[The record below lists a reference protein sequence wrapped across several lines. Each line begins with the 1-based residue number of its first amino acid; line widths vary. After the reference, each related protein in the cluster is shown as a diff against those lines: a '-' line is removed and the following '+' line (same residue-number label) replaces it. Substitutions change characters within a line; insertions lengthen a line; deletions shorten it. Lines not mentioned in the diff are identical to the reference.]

1 MFESAGPFAES
12 TEAFPLGTRMTLGK
26 RKIRRKSRDAWCST
40 LKSLRAYGKML
51 FIGTMPSDLRQAAY
65 RQAAYRQA
73 AFYFNH
79 WLEQTN
85 QCAKL
90 ERWNGPICIKVSN
103 YVSEEVDWY
112 ARSTI

>member
-12 TEAFPLGTRMTLGK
+12 TEAFPLGTRMTLRK

-40 LKSLRAYGKML
+40 LKSLRAYGTI
-51 FIGTMPSDLRQAAY
+51 FFTGAVPSDLRQT
-65 RQAAYRQA
+65 
-73 AFYFNH
+73 AFYFIH
-79 WLEQTN
+79 WLEQAN
-85 QCAKL
+85 QCAELEL

-103 YVSEEVDWY
+103 HVSEEVAWY

>member
-40 LKSLRAYGKML
+40 LKSLRAYGTI
-51 FIGTMPSDLRQAAY
+51 FFTGAVPSDLRQTAY
-65 RQAAYRQA
+65 RKP
-73 AFYFNH
+73 AFSLIRR
-79 WLEQTN
+79 LEQTN
-85 QCAKL
+85 LCAEL
-90 ERWNGPICIKVSN
+90 ERWNGPICMKVSN
-103 YVSEEVDWY
+103 HVSEEVAWY

>member
-40 LKSLRAYGKML
+40 LKSLRAYGTML
-51 FIGTMPSDLRQAAY
+51 FIGAVPSDLRQTAY
-65 RQAAYRQA
+65 RQP
-73 AFYFNH
+73 AFSFIRR
-79 WLEQTN
+79 LEQAN
-85 QCAKL
+85 LCAEL

-103 YVSEEVDWY
+103 HVSEEVAWY

>member
-1 MFESAGPFAES
+1 MFVSIESFAES

-40 LKSLRAYGKML
+40 LKSLRAYGTML
-51 FIGTMPSDLRQAAY
+51 FIGAVPSDLRQTAY
-65 RQAAYRQA
+65 RQS
-73 AFYFNH
+73 AFYFIH
-79 WLEQTN
+79 WLEQPN
-85 QCAKL
+85 QHAELEL

-103 YVSEEVDWY
+103 HVSEEVAWY

>member
-40 LKSLRAYGKML
+40 LKSLRAYGTI
-51 FIGTMPSDLRQAAY
+51 FFAGAVPSDLRQTAY
-65 RQAAYRQA
+65 RQS
-73 AFYFNH
+73 AFYFIR
-79 WLEQTN
+79 WLEQANLCTE
-85 QCAKL
+85 L

-103 YVSEEVDWY
+103 HVSEEVAWY

>member
-40 LKSLRAYGKML
+40 LKSLRAYGKI
-51 FIGTMPSDLRQAAY
+51 FFTGAVPSDLRQTAY
-65 RQAAYRQA
+65 RQS
-73 AFYFNH
+73 AFYFIR
-79 WLEQTN
+79 WLEQAN
-85 QCAKL
+85 QRAELEL

-103 YVSEEVDWY
+103 HVSEEVAWY

>member
-1 MFESAGPFAES
+1 MFESIDFFAES

-40 LKSLRAYGKML
+40 LKSLRAYGTI
-51 FIGTMPSDLRQAAY
+51 FFTGAVPSDLRQTAY
-65 RQAAYRQA
+65 RQS
-73 AFYFNH
+73 AFYFIH
-79 WLEQTN
+79 WLEQAN
-85 QCAKL
+85 QCAELEL

-103 YVSEEVDWY
+103 HVSEEGAWY

>member
-26 RKIRRKSRDAWCST
+26 RKIRRKSRDAWFST
-40 LKSLRAYGKML
+40 LKSLRAYGTI
-51 FIGTMPSDLRQAAY
+51 FFTGAVPSDLRQTAY
-65 RQAAYRQA
+65 RQS
-73 AFYFNH
+73 AFYFIR
-79 WLEQTN
+79 WLEQAN
-85 QCAKL
+85 LCAEL

-103 YVSEEVDWY
+103 HVSEEVAWY

>member
-40 LKSLRAYGKML
+40 LKSLRAYGTI
-51 FIGTMPSDLRQAAY
+51 FFTGAVPSDLRQTAH
-65 RQAAYRQA
+65 RQP
-73 AFYFNH
+73 AFSFIRR
-79 WLEQTN
+79 LEQAN
-85 QCAKL
+85 LRAEL

-103 YVSEEVDWY
+103 HVSEEVTWY